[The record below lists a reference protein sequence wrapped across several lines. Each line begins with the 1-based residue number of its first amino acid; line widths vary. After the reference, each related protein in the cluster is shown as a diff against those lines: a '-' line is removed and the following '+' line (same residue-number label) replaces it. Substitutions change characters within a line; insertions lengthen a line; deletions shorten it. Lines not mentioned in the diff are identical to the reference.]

1 MTINTSG
8 KWWVGSEAAD
18 IADYLKAYKAEGYE
32 VQETRICKCNCG
44 STAFELEADR
54 DEGCAQRTC
63 AVCHEKHFI
72 CDSAEFWEE
81 AQPESWKCTECRSNA
96 CNLGVGFS
104 LYALEEKQE
113 PDVCWVS
120 VGQRCT
126 KCGAL
131 GSFVDWKVGYGPS
144 YHLLD
149 QA

>member
-1 MTINTSG
+1 VTINTSG

-32 VQETRICKCNCG
+32 VQETRTCKCNCG

-63 AVCHEKHFI
+63 VVCHEKHFI

-81 AQPESWKCTECRSNA
+81 ARPESWKCTECRSNA

-104 LYALEEKQE
+104 LRDLERE
-113 PDVCWVS
+113 
-120 VGQRCT
+120 
-126 KCGAL
+126 A
-131 GSFVDWKVGYGPS
+131 
-144 YHLLD
+144 
-149 QA
+149 